1 MLRGVLATTVLAAA
15 VMFTGCES
23 TDEAATQP
31 DDDGSMGMVNSAC
44 PISGKGVN
52 PDSTVTYEGATV
64 GLCCDD
70 CLGAWNKM
78 SEDEKGKFVA
88 SAEN

>member
-23 TDEAATQP
+23 TDEAASQP
-31 DDDGSMGMVNSAC
+31 DEGSMGMVNSAC

-78 SEDEKGKFVA
+78 SEDEKGEFVA